1 MKKILM
7 IVTALVFGAGVSFAY
22 DEGPVTN
29 GGTIQGHVKFS
40 GTAPKLEAIKVQKNM
55 DFCGNSVP
63 AEGLQV
69 GKDGGVKFAIGYLD
83 KVTKGKAIDRA
94 TQTLFAEAKCMFKPH
109 VIAVVKGTDIA
120 INNEDTILHNI
131 NISVDG
137 IQRFNKGQ
145 PKQNQLLVAKLRQ
158 TGVADV
164 TCDSHTHMKSW
175 MLILDHPY
183 FAISDETGTFNI
195 KDVPAG
201 KYTLKV
207 WHESWKVTSHDDDG
221 RPIYGAPIL
230 LSQDV
235 EVKAGDTAHA
245 KFEIKP

>member
-1 MKKILM
+1 MKKIFVLFS
-7 IVTALVFGAGVSFAY
+7 ALVLSAGAAFAY
-22 DEGPVTN
+22 DEGPVAN
-29 GGTIQGHVKFS
+29 GGAIQGHVKFV
-40 GTAPKLEAIKVQKNM
+40 GAAPKLEAIKVQKNM

-69 GKDGGVKFAIGYLD
+69 GKDGGVRFAIGYIE
-83 KVTKGKAIDRA
+83 KIEKGKPIDRA
-94 TQTLFAEAKCMFKPH
+94 AQTAFAEAKCMFKPH

-131 NISVDG
+131 NVSVDG

-164 TCDSHTHMKSW
+164 TCDSHTHMKAW

-183 FAISDETGTFNI
+183 FAVTDESGTFTL

-201 KYTLKV
+201 KYTVKV
-207 WHESWKVTSHDDDG
+207 WHENWKVTGHDDDG
-221 RPIYGAPIL
+221 RPLYGTPIV
-230 LSQDV
+230 LSKDV
-235 EVKAGDTAHA
+235 EVKAGGTEHVN
-245 KFEIKP
+245 FEIKP